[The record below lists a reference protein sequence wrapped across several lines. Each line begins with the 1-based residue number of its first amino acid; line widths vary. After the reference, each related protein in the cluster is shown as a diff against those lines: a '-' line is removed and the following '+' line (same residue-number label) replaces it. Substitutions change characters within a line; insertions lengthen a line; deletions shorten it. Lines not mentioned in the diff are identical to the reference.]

1 MSPSPCVYTKNG
13 RKSFHAITKISC
25 LRLQNTFCFIIQL
38 HEDSF
43 VSCTFPEHKRES
55 SFTFA
60 WILSR
65 TQDHFYF
72 LLIRYT
78 VESIQGSL
86 SILMKFPAEISYMA
100 KTWIITYR
108 FEDRWNKQAMAI
120 WQIGNS
126 PEQKTQGS
134 QKEETKYLLKT
145 LRQKWV

>member
-1 MSPSPCVYTKNG
+1 MSPSPRVYTKNG

-43 VSCTFPEHKRES
+43 LSCTFPECVLEV
-55 SFTFA
+55 
-60 WILSR
+60 LSR

-134 QKEETKYLLKT
+134 QKEETKYLSKT